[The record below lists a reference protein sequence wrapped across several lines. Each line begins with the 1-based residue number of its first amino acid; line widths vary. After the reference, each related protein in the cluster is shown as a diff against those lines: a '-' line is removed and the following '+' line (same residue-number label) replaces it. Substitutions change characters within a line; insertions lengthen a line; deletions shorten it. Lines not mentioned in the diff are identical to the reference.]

1 MENRTESIIKPQ
13 YESWCSCALWLWAPD
28 SKMHVVDLSLKDGE
42 RMDDEWFGITHLRGT
57 A

>member
-42 RMDDEWFGITHLRGT
+42 RMDDEWFGITHL
-57 A
+57 